1 MLGEH
6 HLCGGD
12 QEAVDPGWDEVR
24 YNIIYIMR
32 NSMSAIA
39 VVYS

>member
-1 MLGEH
+1 MFGEH

-12 QEAVDPGWDEVR
+12 QEAVGVALVQII

-32 NSMSAIA
+32 N
-39 VVYS
+39 